1 MKLHLS
7 LEALLFFKNEPISVK
22 KIATTL
28 EKSEEEITEALTLV
42 ETTYAERGIRL
53 MRNGNEVM
61 FATAPEAST
70 LIEKITKDELTRDL
84 GKAGLEVLSIILYKG
99 PVARREID
107 YIRGVNSNFI
117 IRNLLIR
124 GLIEKTES
132 KEGERSF
139 TYKPT
144 FELLSYMGVSS
155 AHELPEYE
163 KMQAE
168 ITAVQ
173 ENPALKT
180 GETEVQADVADG
192 EIADAKTDVETKIK
206 TNDVVEIN
214 KNQDV

>member
-1 MKLHLS
+1 
-7 LEALLFFKNEPISVK
+7 
-22 KIATTL
+22 
-28 EKSEEEITEALTLV
+28 
-42 ETTYAERGIRL
+42 

>member
-1 MKLHLS
+1 MKLDLS
-7 LEALLFFKNEPISVK
+7 LEALLFFKNEPISIK

-28 EKSEEEITEALTLV
+28 GKSEEEITEALALV

-61 FATAPEAST
+61 FATAPEASV

-144 FELLSYMGVSS
+144 FELLSFMGVSS
-155 AHELPEYE
+155 ARELPEYE
-163 KMQAE
+163 KMQAK

-173 ENPALKT
+173 ENPVLK
-180 GETEVQADVADG
+180 GGDAENDILAES
-192 EIADAKTDVETKIK
+192 ENKIADD
-206 TNDVVEIN
+206 NDNDHIAEIN
-214 KNQDV
+214 KNQDA

>member
-107 YIRGVNSNFI
+107 YIRGVN
-117 IRNLLIR
+117 
-124 GLIEKTES
+124 
-132 KEGERSF
+132 
-139 TYKPT
+139 
-144 FELLSYMGVSS
+144 
-155 AHELPEYE
+155 
-163 KMQAE
+163 
-168 ITAVQ
+168 
-173 ENPALKT
+173 
-180 GETEVQADVADG
+180 
-192 EIADAKTDVETKIK
+192 
-206 TNDVVEIN
+206 
-214 KNQDV
+214 